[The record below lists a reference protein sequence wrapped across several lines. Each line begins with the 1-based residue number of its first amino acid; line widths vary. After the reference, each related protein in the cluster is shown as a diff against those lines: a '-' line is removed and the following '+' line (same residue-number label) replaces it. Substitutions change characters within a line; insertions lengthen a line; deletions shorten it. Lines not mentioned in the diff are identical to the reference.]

1 MTNFRLAG
9 LTAATLTPF
18 DADGRLRLEQVGRVV
33 DHLVQSGVSGL
44 YVCGSTGEGISLTN
58 AERQS
63 VAEAYVDAAGGRVPV
78 IVQVGQNSLAAAREL
93 AAHAQAIGAD
103 AISATCPSYFKL
115 DHLETLIDAMTYV
128 TASAPDLP
136 FYYYHIPALT
146 GVDFDMVEFLRRA
159 APRIQN
165 LVGLKFTNPALDQY
179 LRCLELDHGKFDV
192 LWGVDEMMLGALAT
206 GATGAVGS
214 TFNVAAP
221 VYLRIIDAFR
231 RGDMEQARYWQ
242 SRSIGMIRVLAS
254 YPFHPALHEVMKLLG
269 MDCGPCRLPHRPLT
283 DDGAASLKDE
293 LEAIGFFE
301 WCGAG
306 KDQRHLR
313 HDAAGNGQ
321 PVPPSAIPSR
331 RHERI

>member
-18 DADGRLRLEQVGRVV
+18 DAEGCLRLDQVGHVV

-58 AERQS
+58 AERQA
-63 VAEAYVDAAGGRVPV
+63 VAKAYVDAAGGRVPV
-78 IVQVGQNSLAAAREL
+78 IVQVGQNSLIAAQEL

-103 AISATCPSYFKL
+103 AISATSPSYFKL
-115 DHLETLIDAMTYV
+115 DHLETLIDAMELV
-128 TASAPDLP
+128 TTSAPKLP
-136 FYYYHIPALT
+136 FYYYHIPVLT
-146 GVDFDMVEFLRRA
+146 GVDFDMVEFLQRA

-165 LVGLKFTNPALDQY
+165 LVGLKFTNPALDQFQQ
-179 LRCLELDHGKFDV
+179 CMELDNGKYDI

-214 TFNVAAP
+214 TFNIAAP
-221 VYLRIIDAFR
+221 VYLRTIDAFR

-242 SRSIGMIRVLAS
+242 SRSIGMIRVMAS

-283 DDGAASLKDE
+283 DGEAACLKNE
-293 LEAIGFFE
+293 LESIGFFE

-306 KDQRHLR
+306 EDQQHLR
-313 HDAAGNGQ
+313 HDAASNGQ
-321 PVPPSAIPSR
+321 PEPSPAIPSR

>member
-1 MTNFRLAG
+1 MTSFRLSG

-18 DADGRLRLEQVGRVV
+18 DSDGCLRLDPVGRVV
-33 DHLVQSGVSGL
+33 DHLVQSGVCGL
-44 YVCGSTGEGISLTN
+44 YVCGSTGEGISMTN
-58 AERQS
+58 AERQA
-63 VAEAYVDAAGGRVPV
+63 VAEVYVGAAGGRVPV
-78 IVQVGQNSLAAAREL
+78 IVQVGQNSLAGAREL

-115 DHLETLIDAMTYV
+115 GRLETLIDAMAYV
-128 TASAPDLP
+128 TADASDLP

-159 APRIQN
+159 ASRIPN

-179 LRCLELDHGKFDV
+179 LQCLELDNGRYDV

-214 TFNVAAP
+214 TFNIAAP

-242 SRSIGMIRVLAS
+242 SRSIGLIRILAS

-269 MDCGPCRLPHRPLT
+269 MDCGPCRLPHRSLT
-283 DDGAASLKDE
+283 SSEAASLKND
-293 LEAIGFFE
+293 LEAIEFFA
-301 WCGAG
+301 WCDAG
-306 KDQRHLR
+306 MDKRHLR
-313 HDAAGNGQ
+313 HDAADNGQ
-321 PVPPSAIPSR
+321 PEPTPAISSR
-331 RHERI
+331 RHECI